1 MTKQLSICLLFAAS
15 LSAAGLSGQSK
26 DSKNTSQSFDMS
38 VRTELKTLKK
48 EYFRDYSRW
57 SIEAG
62 IGMPFFSGD
71 INSLSADKT
80 YIGGQYGLRLGY
92 QISPTLGLGLSGTYG
107 RNKAGS
113 PDYAKDY
120 ILGLDGM
127 TYYPPTTIEGTKYA
141 DIYSRIDVL
150 DFGLHLN
157 LNLNNLFV
165 ENRGQH
171 VFTVLLQPAVYL
183 QKFSPKVYK
192 KSGGRATTGSLDN
205 SVNFGA
211 GGDIAFR
218 FRTGR
223 LLDLQFN
230 TGIIWISNNSFDG
243 VVTIAKARDSY
254 MWNAGLTAIFKLN
267 GRKHKDNLIYAPSAS
282 YLYGRKLRRE
292 LSRADTDIL
301 AQKTQNAALRSE
313 ADSLKAEIARTINRE
328 KIVEKV
334 VVKDT
339 LVFPSIFFRTNSSA
353 VDTQLYSR
361 ELTEIVALLKDNPD
375 TRILVEGYAD
385 HTGHTTGNLPLSR
398 KRAQSVV
405 DYLVSQGIS
414 PSRLTAVGRGNDM
427 KTAGANK
434 VSILAR
440 RADLTQQKSAE

>member
-1 MTKQLSICLLFAAS
+1 MNKQLSICLLFAAS

-26 DSKNTSQSFDMS
+26 GSKNTPRFSDVS
-38 VRTELKTLKK
+38 VRTEMKTLKK

-57 SIEAG
+57 TLEAG

-92 QISPTLGLGLSGTYG
+92 QISPTIGLGLSGTYG

-223 LLDLQFN
+223 LLDLQLN
-230 TGIIWISNNSFDG
+230 SGIIWISNNSFDG

-254 MWNAGLTAIFKLN
+254 MCNAGLTAIFKLN

-282 YLYGRKLRRE
+282 YLYGRKLRQE
-292 LSRADTDIL
+292 LSQADANII

-313 ADSLKAEIARTINRE
+313 ADSLKAEIAGTISRE

-339 LVFPSIFFRTNSSA
+339 LVFPSIYFRTNSSV
-353 VDTQLYSR
+353 VDTGLYSR
-361 ELTEIVALLKDNPD
+361 ELAEIVALLKDNPD
-375 TRILVEGYAD
+375 IRILVEGYAD

-414 PSRLTAVGRGNDM
+414 PSRLTAVGRGNDT

-440 RADLTQQKSAE
+440 RADLTQQNRAE

>member
-1 MTKQLSICLLFAAS
+1 MNKQLSICLLFAAS
-15 LSAAGLSGQSK
+15 LSMSGLYGQQKGSK
-26 DSKNTSQSFDMS
+26 HTAQSSDVS
-38 VRTELKTLKK
+38 IRTEMKTLKK

-57 SIEAG
+57 TIEAG
-62 IGMPFFSGD
+62 IGMPFFAGD
-71 INSLSADKT
+71 INSLSAGKT

-92 QISPTLGLGLSGTYG
+92 QISPTIGLGLSGAYG

-127 TYYPPTTIEGTKYA
+127 TYYPPTTIEGTKYS

-192 KSGGRATTGSLDN
+192 KSGGRATAGSLDN

-223 LLDLQFN
+223 LLDLQLN
-230 TGIIWISNNSFDG
+230 SGIVWISNNSFDG

-267 GRKHKDNLIYAPSAS
+267 GRKHKDNLIYAPAS
-282 YLYGRKLRRE
+282 SYIYSRKLRQE
-292 LSRADTDIL
+292 LSRADADIITL
-301 AQKTQNAALRSE
+301 KTENMAMQTE
-313 ADSLKAEIARTINRE
+313 ADSLKTEIERAAGRK
-328 KIVEKV
+328 KIVERV
-334 VVKDT
+334 IVKDT
-339 LVFPSIFFRTNSSA
+339 LVFPSIYFRTNSST
-353 VDTQLYSR
+353 VDTKLYHR
-361 ELTEIVALLKDNPD
+361 ELEEIVSLLKNNPD

-385 HTGHTTGNLPLSR
+385 HTGHTTGNLPLSQ

-405 DYLVSQGIS
+405 NYLVSQGIS
-414 PSRLTAVGRGNDM
+414 SSRLTAVGRGNDP

>member
-1 MTKQLSICLLFAAS
+1 M
-15 LSAAGLSGQSK
+15 
-26 DSKNTSQSFDMS
+26 
-38 VRTELKTLKK
+38 
-48 EYFRDYSRW
+48 
-57 SIEAG
+57 
-62 IGMPFFSGD
+62 
-71 INSLSADKT
+71 
-80 YIGGQYGLRLGY
+80 
-92 QISPTLGLGLSGTYG
+92 
-107 RNKAGS
+107 
-113 PDYAKDY
+113 
-120 ILGLDGM
+120 
-127 TYYPPTTIEGTKYA
+127 
-141 DIYSRIDVL
+141 
-150 DFGLHLN
+150 
-157 LNLNNLFV
+157 

-267 GRKHKDNLIYAPSAS
+267 RRKHKDNLIYAPSAS

-375 TRILVEGYAD
+375 IRILVEGYAD

-414 PSRLTAVGRGNDM
+414 PLRLTAVGRGNDT